1 MAINK
6 KKVGKKVYFDGEL
19 WKVQEIIQPNK
30 FDDFL
35 LLTRKIRDGIHEDHK
50 TIPVD
55 IICIDAH
62 NDTFYPYNKKTKKK
76 IDLLK
81 EKLVD
86 ETTAKLRSLLDNSW
100 LDCFPRDYL

>member
-6 KKVGKKVYFDGEL
+6 KKVGKEVYFDGEI
-19 WKVQEIIQPNK
+19 WKVKEIIQPNK
-30 FDDFL
+30 FDDYL
-35 LLTRKIRDGIHEDHK
+35 LLTRKIRDAIHEDHK

-62 NDTFYPYNKKTKKK
+62 NDTFYPYNKRTKKK

-81 EKLVD
+81 KKLVD
-86 ETTAKLRSLLDNSW
+86 DSKAKLISALEDSW
-100 LDCFPRDYL
+100 LKCFPKDY

>member
-6 KKVGKKVYFDGEL
+6 KNVGKKVYFDGEI
-19 WKVQEIIQPNK
+19 WTVKEIIQPNK
-30 FDDFL
+30 FDDYL
-35 LLTRKIRDGIHEDHK
+35 LLTRKIRDAIHEDHK

-55 IICIDAH
+55 LICIDAH

-81 EKLVD
+81 KKLVD
-86 ETTAKLRSLLDNSW
+86 DTEDKLRKVLEKHW
-100 LDCFPRDYL
+100 LTCFPEDY